1 MKDISI
7 AQISAIEK
15 IIAKASGRDYK
26 PRVCFHQ
33 RISTNKWECEFRGIS
48 RKTCEIHEAHGLLRS
63 EVVIPPQEK
72 VRTLVKGK
80 VLEASKFFNAYFKY
94 ELAISLG
101 AAKCL
106 IAGWAVGN
114 QARLAL
120 TG

>member
-7 AQISAIEK
+7 AQISAFEK

-33 RISTNKWECEFRGIS
+33 RISTDKWECEFIGIS
-48 RKTCEIHEAHGLLRS
+48 RKTCEILEDHGILRS
-63 EVVIPPQEK
+63 EVVIPSQEK

-80 VLEASKFFNAYFKY
+80 VLEGNKFFNAYLKY
-94 ELAISLG
+94 ELAISLE

-106 IAGWAVGN
+106 IAGWAVGS
-114 QARLAL
+114 QAKLAL